1 MTLREIKKCIN
12 AYRKKEENRLKE
24 RAVMDFKLAYC
35 ISQNVASILVEEN
48 KPAAL
53 LEVYKDLFQKEN
65 KELEKL
71 NKANELE
78 IQKQRMKDFANF
90 HNRNFK
96 RKEE

>member
-1 MTLREIKKCIN
+1 MTLGEIKKCIN

-48 KPAAL
+48 KPATL

-65 KELEKL
+65 KELEEL
-71 NKANELE
+71 NRINELE